1 MSEVYTKD
9 TRWGGVFLC
18 GLSLSLF
25 GCLCAFYIN
34 LNRTDCT
41 FSDST
46 DNMITT
52 LSYALFIP
60 CVVVFL
66 VEFAF
71 IFQNRNETL
80 KSIITNKTF
89 LKVWSVLSIIA
100 SLTLFGSSIKLY
112 KIISD
117 DNFSCSDDVKK
128 PGKDIVYG
136 DRHNTML
143 HSTTGMITI
152 ASILFV
158 SSVVSCFEHFGK
170 TPQEKDEE
178 AKEALTE
185 LAKINVPDN
194 IDDETS
200 AALSQKLKE
209 IEDKVKAGSLSTSEK
224 VNATSSIKKLNENI
238 SAKMKSAGLRQE
250 IDDLLI
256 TLKTK
261 TNMKDRLD
269 LLRDKCLSGNK
280 DAIFNAIST
289 DPEYAE
295 YKDYLKELCDNSN
308 STVSQSISQK
318 ISTEKT
324 KKDLLK
330 EIEKLDALK
339 VKEGN
344 NNALAVKLQEVKD
357 KLEASYV
364 SQITEKDKDFGI
376 KVEEAL
382 SKVTDLQTQNQNVLY
397 LNEFFTR
404 FNSVNDPEKFN
415 MLQTICDSDNKD
427 VIMGLLQ
434 TKSKV
439 FYGKNKGEI
448 EQMCKG
454 TNVDDI
460 LDAKK
465 KKYDEKF
472 ANDILIKQLKD
483 QFEGVSVKIEGESK
497 EDKNIELFDKILE
510 FCNKPMSTDVRKAV
524 MDYIRN
530 KFDLKTLGIDDA
542 FCTPKIYSGYG
553 SDAVNITPIERYLN
567 QLRKKN
573 SDIQS
578 DSKRRFT
585 SVVDELK
592 AKAEPEDELL
602 DLPPPLE
609 VVPKLVPKLEPAFKH
624 KKLTKRLLKKH

>member
-1 MSEVYTKD
+1 
-9 TRWGGVFLC
+9 
-18 GLSLSLF
+18 
-25 GCLCAFYIN
+25 
-34 LNRTDCT
+34 
-41 FSDST
+41 
-46 DNMITT
+46 MITT

-71 IFQNRNETL
+71 VFQNRNETL
-80 KSIITNKTF
+80 KSLITNKTF

-170 TPQEKDEE
+170 TPQEKEEE

-185 LAKINVPDN
+185 LAKINVPEN

-250 IDDLLI
+250 IDDFLI

-308 STVSQSISQK
+308 STVSQLISQK

-344 NNALAVKLQEVKD
+344 NNALAVKLKEVKD

-397 LNEFFTR
+397 LNEFFTE

-454 TNVDDI
+454 KDI
-460 LDAKK
+460 
-465 KKYDEKF
+465 
-472 ANDILIKQLKD
+472 NDILSAKNQKDAQKNIDDNYIQELKDYLIKGDKHDKYEKIEEICNLQLKA
-483 QFEGVSVKIEGESK
+483 E
-497 EDKNIELFDKILE
+497 
-510 FCNKPMSTDVRKAV
+510 VRKAIT
-524 MDYIRN
+524 DFIIDNFEPRKFGLGDDLCIQKEFKN
-530 KFDLKTLGIDDA
+530 KITGFTER
-542 FCTPKIYSGYG
+542 
-553 SDAVNITPIERYLN
+553 ITPVKNYLN
-567 QLRKKN
+567 NKQQQQQQDQQPQQQQQQQLLQQIKN
-573 SDIQS
+573 QPQASASHTD
-578 DSKRRFT
+578 KFAPN
-585 SVVDELK
+585 SVNVF
-592 AKAEPEDELL
+592 
-602 DLPPPLE
+602 
-609 VVPKLVPKLEPAFKH
+609 FKH